1 MGRVTAIEIGLYY
14 TKICEVDFKTRN
26 TKVYKSII
34 FDTPENTIED
44 GYIRDKNNF
53 ADELRRQLKQN
64 KFKNKNVAFTVA
76 SNKILSREVTIPAV
90 KDNRIMD
97 IVHAEANEYFP
108 MDISEHVLTYSLLEN
123 LPETKQ
129 KKIMVFAAPLTLV
142 KNYYSLAEMLDVTV
156 VALDYIG
163 NSTYQVMRHLQG
175 GEVNFIVQ
183 INQQNTLV
191 SILRGG
197 ALAMQRNV
205 NFGVASIL
213 DVLRGYGDFENLSPA
228 ECYDLICKKR
238 FIKKNLSA
246 LDDDV
251 NNIAVEMVDDV
262 MEEVFQ
268 FVNSINRV
276 IEYYNANDQEHKVDK
291 IYLVG
296 RGTKIMGIS
305 ELLGNELN
313 LPVEIITALH
323 GVTFRKYPPELK
335 EHLDELFSCAGAA
348 INPAS
353 FVPEEMI
360 QKSLKKDNMRLYVLL
375 LILVFVASG
384 TLIFTGYIAREEE
397 RTKQEELKAERE
409 KYLYIKEVFEEYE
422 RSVAAMTEAVWLGKN
437 AESYNEN
444 LNELIAALEQML
456 PTNCIVQS
464 LSVSD
469 DAIFVS
475 FVADSKETAAQLL
488 VQLKKIPY
496 IGATS
501 VSGITENAEEES
513 GAATVTFS
521 VSMTW
526 NPDYTGEEVTE
537 NEQ

>member
-14 TKICEVDFKTRN
+14 TKVCEVDFKTRS
-26 TKVYKSII
+26 TKVYKSMI

-44 GYIRDKNNF
+44 GYIRDKSNF
-53 ADELRRQLKQN
+53 VDELRRQLKEH
-64 KFKNKNVAFTVA
+64 KFKNKNVVFTVA

-97 IVHAEANEYFP
+97 IVRAEANEYFP
-108 MDISEHVLTYSLLEN
+108 MDISEHVLTYSLIEN

-129 KKIMVFAAPLTLV
+129 KKIIVFAAPLTLV
-142 KNYYSLAEMLDVTV
+142 KNYYSLAEMLGVTV

-163 NSTYQVMRHLQG
+163 NSTYQIMRHLQG
-175 GEVNFIVQ
+175 GEINFIVQ

-205 NFGVASIL
+205 NFGVANIV
-213 DVLRGYGDFENLSPA
+213 DVLHGYKEFENLTPA
-228 ECYDLICKKR
+228 QCYDIICKKR
-238 FIKKNLSA
+238 FIKKSLNA

-262 MEEVFQ
+262 MDEVYQ
-268 FVNSINRV
+268 FVNNINRI
-276 IEYYNANDQEHKVDK
+276 IEYYNANEQEHKVDK

-313 LPVEIITALH
+313 LPIEVVATLH
-323 GVTFRKYPPELK
+323 GVSFRKYAPELK

-348 INPAS
+348 VNPAS
-353 FVPEEMI
+353 FVPEELI
-360 QKSLKKDNMRLYVLL
+360 QKSLKKDNMRLYILL
-375 LILVFVASG
+375 LVLVFAASG
-384 TLIFTGYIAREEE
+384 TLVFNGYIAREEAK
-397 RTKQEELKAERE
+397 TKQEDLKKERE
-409 KYLYIKEVFEEYE
+409 RYLYIQEIYAKYE
-422 RSVAAMTEAVWLGKN
+422 KSVAAMTEAVWIQEN
-437 AESYNEN
+437 ADSYNEQ
-444 LNELIAALEQML
+444 LNELIAALEKML

-464 LSVSD
+464 ISVSS

-475 FVADSKETAAQLL
+475 VVTDAKETAAQLL

-501 VSGITENAEEES
+501 ISGITENVEDEM
-513 GAATVTFS
+513 GGATVTFS

-526 NPDYTGEEVTE
+526 NENWEGEVTD
-537 NEQ
+537 EQQ

>member
-1 MGRVTAIEIGLYY
+1 MGKVTAIEIGLYY
-14 TKICEVDFKTRN
+14 TKVCEADFRARS
-26 TKVYKSII
+26 TKVYKSFI

-44 GYIRDKNNF
+44 GYIRDKGSF
-53 ADELRRQLKQN
+53 ADELRRQLRLH
-64 KFKNKNVAFTVA
+64 KFKNKNFVFTIA

-97 IVHAEANEYFP
+97 IVRAEANDYFP
-108 MDISEHVLTYSLLEN
+108 MDISEHVLTYSLLESM
-123 LPETKQ
+123 PETKQ

-142 KNYYSLAEMLDVTV
+142 RNYYGLADMLDVNV

-163 NSTYQVMRHLQG
+163 NSAYQAMRRLGG
-175 GEVNFIVQ
+175 GEVNFVVQ

-213 DVLRGYGDFENLSPA
+213 DVMRGYSSFENLSPA

-238 FIKKNLSA
+238 FIKKHLGVT
-246 LDDDV
+246 DDEV
-251 NNIAVEMVDDV
+251 NEIAVEIVDDV
-262 MEEVFQ
+262 MDEVFQ
-268 FVNSINRV
+268 FVNNINRI
-276 IEYYNANDQEHKVDK
+276 IEYYNANEQEHKVDR

-305 ELLGNELN
+305 ELLKNELN
-313 LPVEIITALH
+313 LPVEIVKSLH
-323 GVTFRKYPPELK
+323 GISFRKYPPELK

-353 FVPEEMI
+353 FVPEELV
-360 QKSLKKDNMRLYVLL
+360 QKSIKKDNLRLYILL
-375 LILVFVASG
+375 FILVLVATGSMIFNG
-384 TLIFTGYIAREEE
+384 FLTL
-397 RTKQEELKAERE
+397 QEEKEKQKELLSERDQ
-409 KYLYIKEVFEEYE
+409 YLFVQEIYNTYE
-422 RSVAAMTEAVWLGKN
+422 RSLAAMTEADWLSEN
-437 AESYNEN
+437 ADSYNDR
-444 LNELIAALEQML
+444 LNELIAALEELL

-464 LSVSD
+464 LSVSE
-469 DAIFVS
+469 DAVFIS
-475 FVADSKETAAQLL
+475 FVADGKETAAQLL

-496 IGATS
+496 LGTIS
-501 VSGITENAEEES
+501 ISGITENAGES
-513 GAATVTFS
+513 GDATVTFS

-526 NPDYTGEEVTE
+526 NPDWEEVSLG
-537 NEQ
+537 EQ

>member
-1 MGRVTAIEIGLYY
+1 MSRVTAIEIGLYY
-14 TKICEVDFKTRN
+14 TKVCEVDFRTRS
-26 TKVYKSII
+26 TKVYKSFI

-53 ADELRRQLKQN
+53 AEELRRQLKTH
-64 KFKNKNVAFTVA
+64 KFKNKNVVFTVA

-97 IVHAEANEYFP
+97 IVKAEANEYFP

-142 KNYYSLAEMLDVTV
+142 KNYYGLAELLDVTV

-163 NSTYQVMRHLQG
+163 NSTYQAMRHLQG
-175 GEVNFIVQ
+175 KEVNFIVQ

-213 DVLRGYGDFENLSPA
+213 DVIRGYKDFEQKTPG
-228 ECYDLICKKR
+228 ECYDIICTKR
-238 FIKKNLSA
+238 FIKKQLSA
-246 LDDDV
+246 ADDDV
-251 NNIAVEMVDDV
+251 NDIALETVDDV
-262 MEEVFQ
+262 MDEVYQ
-268 FVNSINRV
+268 FVNNINRI
-276 IEYYNANDQEHKVDK
+276 IEYYNVNVGEQGARVEK

-313 LPVEIITALH
+313 LPVEVITALH
-323 GVTFRKYPPELK
+323 GITFRKYPPELK

-348 INPAS
+348 INPAN
-353 FVPEEMI
+353 FVPEELI
-360 QKSLKKDNMRLYVLL
+360 QKSLKKDNMRLYILL
-375 LILVFVASG
+375 LILVIVASG
-384 TLIFTGYIAREEE
+384 TLIFNGYISLEEE
-397 RTKQEELKAERE
+397 KARQEELSAERE
-409 KYLYIKEVFEEYE
+409 DYLYIQEIYGKY
-422 RSVAAMTEAVWLGKN
+422 VAGMDALAEAELIEDN
-437 AESYNEN
+437 AASYNER
-444 LNELIAALEQML
+444 LNELIAALEQLL
-456 PTNCIVQS
+456 PTGCIVQS
-464 LSVSD
+464 LSVSE
-469 DAIFVS
+469 DAIFAS

-501 VSGITENAEEES
+501 ISGITENADES
-513 GAATVTFS
+513 GSATVSFS
-521 VSMTW
+521 VTMTW
-526 NPDYTGEEVTE
+526 NPVWEEAAE
-537 NEQ
+537 NE